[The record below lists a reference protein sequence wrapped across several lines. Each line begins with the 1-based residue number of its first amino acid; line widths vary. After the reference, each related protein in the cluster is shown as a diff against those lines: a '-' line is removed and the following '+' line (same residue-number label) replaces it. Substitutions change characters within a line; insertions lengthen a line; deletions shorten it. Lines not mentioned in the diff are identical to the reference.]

1 MGWVDSDEEN
11 LVRIIRT
18 KEAPNEKSTGPD
30 EKTMEG
36 YVWASEELESCG
48 CRPALARTSSTQVSV
63 LIPRPF
69 NVPAGG
75 RNLNVASRV
84 AHPTLTCFSLKS
96 LYCSHIFPVSP
107 IAELQIELKMKLATL
122 FLITLAGVSAKKE
135 DELPEL
141 AFLKH
146 VALSDSKICADG
158 EVISVSCNLN
168 IMELIPVVVE
178 DKKNPNRLRR
188 RLKKEDDEKPIYSS
202 AEYGLEVSNCTDTI
216 KGFNSTANPKILG
229 RELVAEV
236 EGFRNYGV
244 SFDDADE
251 NAESYMVRQGRIM
264 FYEPPTDA
272 MLLLGY
278 TKSDHVGNLLFKL
291 VIERKE
297 IVDERELWIG
307 MTLTM
312 QAMAD
317 SIMMND
323 TGVVFADLEPTYKKS
338 TKIISAEL
346 EWEDIINSPCSPH
359 EYATATHS
367 PTDGPTGSPTPDPS
381 VDPSPYPT
389 PSPSADPTSDPIT
402 PTGIPTPSPTEDPD
416 ALDALDFFTRPY
428 PGVDARAPPR
438 DDP

>member
-1 MGWVDSDEEN
+1 MFF
-11 LVRIIRT
+11 VRIT
-18 KEAPNEKSTGPD
+18 
-30 EKTMEG
+30 
-36 YVWASEELESCG
+36 
-48 CRPALARTSSTQVSV
+48 
-63 LIPRPF
+63 
-69 NVPAGG
+69 
-75 RNLNVASRV
+75 
-84 AHPTLTCFSLKS
+84 
-96 LYCSHIFPVSP
+96 CSHIFPVLP
-107 IAELQIELKMKLATL
+107 IAELQIELKMKLAIL
-122 FLITLAGVSAKKE
+122 FLITLIGVSAKKE
-135 DELPEL
+135 DELPEM

-178 DKKNPNRLRR
+178 DKKDRRTNRLRR

-389 PSPSADPTSDPIT
+389 PSPSADPSPY
-402 PTGIPTPSPTEDPD
+402 PTPSPSADPTPD
-416 ALDALDFFTRPY
+416 PSPY
-428 PGVDARAPPR
+428 PTTSPSADPTLDPTPSPSADPTTGPTSSPSVDSTASPTSSPS
-438 DDP
+438 D